1 MSLLKFI
8 NRPEFKMRS
17 SYDEAINIISS
28 NLIQIEGVKAIYQF
42 GNITTPGISD
52 IDLLVVVKNNI
63 KIEQNGFENYPS
75 KLKYL
80 FTHGI
85 MALCE
90 DHFAKNHY
98 YSIWSDYHLINGTE
112 KTFKH
117 ILERSGEDE
126 ILLKKQIAL
135 EFILMN
141 YIDIKIQLEYGVIKL
156 RSLLQHIKGIKYD
169 LAFLNITNIP
179 LDLLLEELDYWIKN
193 WFNDTPNDKTLSEFI
208 SRFDKAYQLFTE
220 EIFSTEILYLPTAES
235 VNISKKIIIENSN
248 SIRFSRKGFL
258 LPIIIQPLA
267 GDKFIKMQ
275 NKLNSFNF
283 YAPFTNS
290 NKEQFLVKRFEF
302 LSDMKRYNDNYLPNF
317 STLTSSIT
325 AKII

>member
-1 MSLLKFI
+1 MKFI

-28 NLIQIEGVKAIYQF
+28 NLIKIEGVKAIYQF

-52 IDLLVVVKNNI
+52 IDLMVVVKNTV
-63 KIEQNGFENYPS
+63 KIEHSGFENYPS

-85 MALCE
+85 MALSE
-90 DHFAKNHY
+90 GHFAQNNY
-98 YSIWSDYHLINGTE
+98 YNIWSDHHLVIGVDQTS
-112 KTFKH
+112 KD
-117 ILERSGEDE
+117 ILERSSEDE

-141 YIDIKIQLEYGVIKL
+141 YIDIKVQLEYGVIKL
-156 RSLLQHIKGIKYD
+156 RSLLQHIKGVKYD

-179 LDLLLEELDYWIKN
+179 LNTLLEELNYWIRN
-193 WFNDTPNDKTLSEFI
+193 WFNETPNDKTLSDFV
-208 SRFDKAYQLFTE
+208 SRFDKAYQLFVE
-220 EIFSTEILYLPTAES
+220 EIFSKEILYLPTAQS
-235 VNISKKIIIENSN
+235 VNISKKIILKNST
-248 SIRFSRKGFL
+248 SIGFTRKGFL
-258 LPIIIQPLA
+258 LPATLEPLA
-267 GDKFIKMQ
+267 GKKFINLQ
-275 NKLNSFNF
+275 NKLNCFQF
-283 YAPFTNS
+283 YVPFTNIC
-290 NKEQFLVKRFEF
+290 KEQILVKRFEF
-302 LSDMKRYNDNYLPNF
+302 LSEMKRYNDNYLPNF

>member
-1 MSLLKFI
+1 MRLLKFI
-8 NRPEFKMRS
+8 NRPEFKLRS

-28 NLIQIEGVKAIYQF
+28 DLIKIEGVKAIYQF

-52 IDLLVVVKNNI
+52 LDLLVVVKNNI
-63 KIEQNGFENYPS
+63 KIQQNGFENYPS

-90 DHFAKNHY
+90 DHFEKNNY
-98 YSIWSDYHLINGTE
+98 YSIWSDYHLINGINSISE
-112 KTFKH
+112 NGVK
-117 ILERSGEDE
+117 RSNEE
-126 ILLKKQIAL
+126 ETILKKQIAL

-169 LAFLNITNIP
+169 LAFLNITHISLNQ
-179 LDLLLEELDYWIKN
+179 LLEELNYWIKN
-193 WFNDTPNDKTLSEFI
+193 WFNETPSDKALSDFVF
-208 SRFDKAYQLFTE
+208 RFDKVYQLFVE
-220 EIFSTEILYLPTAES
+220 EIFYKEIIYLPTAES
-235 VNISKKIIIENSN
+235 VKISKKIIIENSN
-248 SIRFSRKGFL
+248 SISFTRNGFVL
-258 LPIIIQPLA
+258 PPIIHLFA
-267 GDKFIKMQ
+267 GNKFIKMQ

-283 YAPFTNS
+283 HAPFTNS
-290 NKEQFLVKRFEF
+290 SKDQILVDRFIF
-302 LSDMKRYNDNYLPNF
+302 LSEMKTYNDIYLPNF